1 MTCISAN
8 RHLLIA
14 LLRTDFRIPFCLHRS
29 SWLRAICLSFVF
41 LVIAFPMTAQE
52 PTTDSLSV
60 RSTIDMRVGNP
71 RSTGRSS
78 GVIATVSVENNG
90 SKPISLKAQFFF
102 VPPSKSGSGY
112 VGRIPR
118 GLHVESDSTVS
129 VEVYGYRINAS
140 RPPVG
145 DGEAMQPA
153 SRWIVFTEMDSSIS
167 QSTSHTT
174 LAIISGPE
182 QRPFRPTD
190 IPNILASTGFT
201 SDTVLRT
208 MAAMFPSTS
217 RPIQGFIDPM
227 AAPTDF
233 AGLLTAIVLRVER
246 AAAEMMKRGEIH
258 TPFSDDYN
266 REFET
271 LVLHAV
277 WLTTSVL
284 TGSEYSRKDFS
295 KEMHRQL
302 SPPNHKLTAAEKEE
316 FNKGINEL
324 WDAVTE
330 VAHRAGV
337 VAGIDADA
345 GQ

>member
-1 MTCISAN
+1 MA
-8 RHLLIA
+8 
-14 LLRTDFRIPFCLHRS
+14 
-29 SWLRAICLSFVF
+29 
-41 LVIAFPMTAQE
+41 AQE
-52 PTTDSLSV
+52 PASDSLNV
-60 RSTIDMRVGNP
+60 RSAIDMRVGNP

-90 SKPISLKAQFFF
+90 SKPIALKAQFFF

-118 GLHVESDSTVS
+118 GIHVESDSIVL

-140 RPPVG
+140 RPAVG

-153 SRWIVFTEMDSSIS
+153 SRWIVFAEIDSSVTDAAS
-167 QSTSHTT
+167 PTT

-201 SDTVLRT
+201 SDTVLRAI
-208 MAAMFPSTS
+208 AAVFPSTLQ
-217 RPIQGFIDPM
+217 PIQGIIDPV

-233 AGLLTAIVLRVER
+233 AGLITAIVLRVER

-258 TPFSDDYN
+258 TPLSDDHD

-277 WLTTSVL
+277 WMTTSVL
-284 TGSEYSRKDFS
+284 TGSEYTRNDFD
-295 KEMHRQL
+295 KEMRGQL
-302 SPPNHKLTAAEKEE
+302 SPPDHKLTAAEKAELAS
-316 FNKGINEL
+316 GINEL
-324 WDAVTE
+324 WDAISG
-330 VAHRAGV
+330 VALHAGV
-337 VAGIDADA
+337 VTGIHADA